1 MKQITAPR
9 TRARGERGYSMI
21 EVVMVAGI
29 SMVVA
34 AIAIPMSGSAIGTL
48 RINGDARSV
57 TNAVQL
63 AKLRAASDFSKTR
76 LYVDLNAK
84 AFHVETWDK
93 TNSVWSADG
102 GTTYL
107 QGPSESFSYGPVS
120 TPPSNTQGTIGEAS
134 TCLTAAGA
142 TIANTACIVFNSRGV
157 PVTDAVGASGTPT
170 SSGAL
175 YVTDGVVVYGTTVT
189 ATSIIQLWKTNSAVT
204 PAWALQ

>member
-1 MKQITAPR
+1 MKQV
-9 TRARGERGYSMI
+9 TRPGRRLNDRGYSMI

-76 LYVDLNAK
+76 LYVDLSAK
-84 AFHVETWDK
+84 SFHVETWDK
-93 TNSVWSADG
+93 TNNVWSTDG

-120 TPPSNTQGTIGEAS
+120 TPPSNTQGTIGQAS
-134 TCLTAAGA
+134 QCLTATGTAV
-142 TIANTACIVFNSRGV
+142 ANTACIVFNSRGV
-157 PVTDAVGASGTPT
+157 PVTDAVGASGSPT
-170 SSGAL
+170 SAGAL
-175 YVTDGVVVYGTTVT
+175 YVTDGTVVYGTTVT
-189 ATSIIQLWKTNSAVT
+189 ATSIIQLWKSNSAAT
-204 PAWALQ
+204 PTWTLQ